1 MPVNGPAGGPRPFAH
16 ADAEIN
22 IYFNDEG
29 IAPHVVR
36 DVEEALPMLNKFQ
49 NRASGPHG
57 QRGNVVSV
65 STSGNQVTLGDLQ
78 NLKKVVES
86 EALLSVAEIEV
97 IW

>member
-16 ADAEIN
+16 ADAEVN

-36 DVEEALPMLNKFQ
+36 DVEEALPMLSKFR
-49 NRASGPHG
+49 NGASGPYG

-65 STSGNQVTLGDLQ
+65 TVSGNQVTLGDLQ
-78 NLKKVVES
+78 KLKEAVEG
-86 EALLSVAEIEV
+86 EALLSIAEVEV